1 MIEPGT
7 SSLTSVGAIKLENAA
22 GTIINPATDG
32 SVTFGNGTIT
42 VTTAGT
48 RVQFP
53 SVSCKK
59 VFIQSIG
66 ANGSLANGG
75 ILIIGGS
82 TVLYT
87 SNNGIFLYPTNIQ
100 VYDVGNLNQVY
111 LDASD
116 NGTIAS
122 YIYEA

>member
-7 SSLTSVGAIKLENAA
+7 SLLSGGAIKLENAN

-42 VTTAGT
+42 VTSAGT
-48 RVQFP
+48 RVQLP

-66 ANGSLANGG
+66 ANGSLTNGG

-82 TVLYT
+82 TVLYS

-100 VYDVGNLNQVY
+100 VYDVSNLNQVY

-116 NGTIAS
+116 NGAIAS

>member
-7 SSLTSVGAIKLENAA
+7 AGISGGAIKLENAA

-32 SVTFGNGTIT
+32 SVTLGNGTIT
-42 VTTAGT
+42 VTTSGT
-48 RVQFP
+48 RVQLP
-53 SVSCKK
+53 SVACKK
-59 VFIQSIG
+59 AFIQSIG
-66 ANGSLANGG
+66 SNGSLGNGG

-82 TVLYT
+82 TVLYS

-100 VYDVGNLNQVY
+100 VFDVSNLNQIY

-116 NGTIAS
+116 NNTIAS
-122 YIYEA
+122 YIYET

>member
-7 SSLTSVGAIKLENAA
+7 SGAGSPVKLENAG

-32 SVTFGNGTIT
+32 STTLGNGNIT

-48 RVQFP
+48 RVQLP
-53 SVSCKK
+53 SVLCKK

-66 ANGSLANGG
+66 ANGSLTNGG
-75 ILIIGGS
+75 IIIVGGS
-82 TVLYT
+82 TVLYA

-100 VYDVGNLNQVY
+100 VYDVSNLNQVY

-116 NGTIAS
+116 NGAIVS